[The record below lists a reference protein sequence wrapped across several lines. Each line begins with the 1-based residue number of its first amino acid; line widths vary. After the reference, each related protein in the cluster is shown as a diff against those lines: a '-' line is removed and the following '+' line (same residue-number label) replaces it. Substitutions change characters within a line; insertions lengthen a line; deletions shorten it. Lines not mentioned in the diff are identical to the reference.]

1 MSQLAFPHPSPLSAT
16 LGNRQ
21 RPGLPVDPPGRT
33 APSGGTADDRFI
45 TATQFAELLE
55 VSRST
60 FFRGR
65 SQRLFP
71 KETRVG
77 QRSVRWL
84 LSEVLCWMR
93 NGAPNQ
99 DRWEE
104 IRGLFGFGLEG
115 GK

>member
-1 MSQLAFPHPSPLSAT
+1 MSQLAFPPLSPLSPTVAD
-16 LGNRQ
+16 RQ
-21 RPGLPVDPPGRT
+21 RPGLPVDPPART
-33 APSGGTADDRFI
+33 APSGGAADDRFI
-45 TATQFAELLE
+45 TATEFAELID

-77 QRSVRWL
+77 RRSVRWL

-99 DRWEE
+99 VRWEE
-104 IRGLFGFGLEG
+104 LRGHFGFGLEG